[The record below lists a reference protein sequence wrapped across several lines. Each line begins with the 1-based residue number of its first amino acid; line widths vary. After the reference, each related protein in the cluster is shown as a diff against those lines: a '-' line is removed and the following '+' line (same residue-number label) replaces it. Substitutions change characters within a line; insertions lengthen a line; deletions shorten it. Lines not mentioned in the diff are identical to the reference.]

1 VDTLA
6 ADIVTDPA
14 WFPMRFDVQR
24 NAFQFARVAADM
36 HRAVTFL
43 SDIRPTEVRA
53 LSRNA
58 VASVAVS
65 QAPLHL
71 IVHSGLGGSTLL
83 ARALAQPGVVTTLKE
98 PPILT
103 DVIAFGLKQP
113 DAERELLGDTA
124 RLLARPLAPREAVA
138 IKLSS
143 IGNGLAVA
151 IAEDRAD
158 SQVLCLQTPLELMRA
173 SLASRGAEGRTGGRR
188 LFTGMRNARMIAAEP
203 KDAAECSD
211 LELTALAWLS
221 MQKMMLDAAA
231 KLGPQRVR
239 SLPSERLIGQPR
251 ETLKA
256 IADHFRLDLDV
267 DARLASGV
275 FTRHAKTGE
284 TFDAESRQRRMTAT
298 LNEHGAE
305 IEAVVQWTRK
315 VADTNQ
321 IAWDLPN
328 PLMV

>member
-1 VDTLA
+1 MDTLA
-6 ADIVTDPA
+6 ADIVNDPA
-14 WFPMRFDVQR
+14 WFPMRFDVQPE
-24 NAFQFARVAADM
+24 AFQFAPVVADM

-43 SDIRPTEVRA
+43 SDIRPIYVRA
-53 LSRNA
+53 LSRKA

-113 DAERELLGDTA
+113 DAERELLRETA
-124 RLLARPLAPREAVA
+124 RLLARPLAAGEAVA

-143 IGNGLAVA
+143 IGNGLAAA

-158 SQVLCLQTPLELMRA
+158 SQILCLQTPLELMLA
-173 SLASRGAEGRTGGRR
+173 SLASRGTEGRAGGRR

-203 KDAAECSD
+203 KDVAECSD

-221 MQKMMLDAAA
+221 MQKMMLDVAA

-239 SLPSERLIGQPR
+239 SLLSERLIGQPR
-251 ETLKA
+251 EALSVVA
-256 IADHFRLDLDV
+256 NHFRLALDV

-284 TFDAESRQRRMTAT
+284 AFDADSRARRMAAT
-298 LNEHGAE
+298 LIEHGTE
-305 IEAVVQWTRK
+305 IGAVVGWTRK

-321 IAWDLPN
+321 IAWDLPY
-328 PLMV
+328 PLLD